1 MASPKKQPRKKL
13 SGKGLTRLVTTLVF
27 VLSTGLVG
35 LTVWLFANTLS
46 EVAQSQLGGS
56 NPPRNEIDGELL
68 KSLTDFHASRTGA
81 APLDPTRHGN
91 PFLPITPR
99 GKDAPPSTDPIAPVT
114 NGADGNGSGP
124 G

>member
-81 APLDPTRHGN
+81 APLVPTRARLDRTWR
-91 PFLPITPR
+91 PVQRVFASDRPECPR
-99 GKDAPPSTDPIAPVT
+99 IAPPCSA
-114 NGADGNGSGP
+114 A
-124 G
+124 